1 MELPLERRRVV
12 TWKETPFGALSTDL
26 GTEKALGSRE
36 PFVGERRERDR
47 TPAMIVFNRDVAFVS
62 GLNNFGPGGLG
73 KSDRIK
79 RVADG
84 ARDGGEEV
92 VVDAMVLVR
101 DETSIEVKHATHG
114 GRVLLRDTN
123 VKPTAS
129 AWFPLGDFLAVL
141 EHRVEDVD
149 RTAPDVGALEVVVVG
164 KFHAGEELDGRHTG
178 ATFGHIVPEV
188 DGMVKGHRPEVKAS
202 LAWPVDDGMEHHGA
216 SP

>member
-1 MELPLERRRVV
+1 MERNR
-12 TWKETPFGALSTDL
+12 A
-26 GTEKALGSRE
+26 
-36 PFVGERRERDR
+36 
-47 TPAMIVFNRDVAFVS
+47 AMMIIVNWNVAFIA
-62 GLNNFGPGGLG
+62 GFDNFGPVRLRKGFW
-73 KSDRIK
+73 IK